1 MSRKHKKQNV
11 EEPVVEANAEVIEE
25 ETEKEDTEMKEKT
38 GGIFKTIGG
47 AVSKAVHSKPG
58 KIVLGVVGGITI
70 FGAGVAAD
78 KAGLL
83 DFLKKDDE
91 SEYYDDEDE
100 FEEDDEVLG
109 IDVDDEDDTTE

>member
-25 ETEKEDTEMKEKT
+25 TTEEDTEMKEKT
-38 GGIFKTIGG
+38 GILKTIGG

-83 DFLKKDDE
+83 DFFKKDDE

-100 FEEDDEVLG
+100 FEEDDETLG
-109 IDVDDEDDTTE
+109 IDVDEDETTE